1 MLRKLCHKRCA
12 SFFDTSPLWSKWR
25 PNVAWFP
32 SNMSWKPILP
42 IPPAWSNTIGVKVR
56 TRHVLYFGWYYN
68 RRLTRRHEG
77 GIPESWDL
85 LSEIISEKY
94 FKSFLVIIFPTP
106 VGPQSCPPPSAVQAR
121 VLRAHHWQLEISE
134 SLSIHEAFA
143 WRWSLVK
150 SWTLQML
157 KFNKGWDHHHQLP
170 LSPGRCWFILA
181 LGAQPSI
188 AMYRSFL
195 GRMMFTKRHM

>member
-68 RRLTRRHEG
+68 RRWHEDMKEESRN
-77 GIPESWDL
+77 PEIYWL
-85 LSEIISEKY
+85 R
-94 FKSFLVIIFPTP
+94 SFQKNTSSPFWSLYFPTP
-106 VGPQSCPPPSAVQAR
+106 GPRVVLPHLLCKLACFAR
-121 VLRAHHWQLEISE
+121 IIGSSKSPRAW
-134 SLSIHEAFA
+134 A
-143 WRWSLVK
+143 
-150 SWTLQML
+150 
-157 KFNKGWDHHHQLP
+157 
-170 LSPGRCWFILA
+170 
-181 LGAQPSI
+181 
-188 AMYRSFL
+188 
-195 GRMMFTKRHM
+195 FTKLLHGAGHWSSLEPCKC